1 MWGSIIS
8 IFLPFKAFGALF
20 WCMEISRDILGM
32 ALVFIIVITIVIIHR
47 RWFPVN
53 SFCLK
58 TSRLPSEMV
67 SSIISPTASP
77 PFPLLMFRQRD
88 RRRTSQVARY
98 IILVSPISI
107 SRHFWYMFSNI
118 SLTLFLGTF
127 FFFKLLAAVV
137 VWKYVHKFFA
147 TPLSLQ
153 GWSLIPPC
161 LSVS

>member
-1 MWGSIIS
+1 MWGSVIP

-32 ALVFIIVITIVIIHR
+32 ALVLIIVITIVIIHR

-77 PFPLLMFRQRD
+77 LFPLLMFRQRD
-88 RRRTSQVARY
+88 RHRQTSD
-98 IILVSPISI
+98 LSSG
-107 SRHFWYMFSNI
+107 SLCNSCLSDFSL
-118 SLTLFLGTF
+118 STFLIYVLKYFLDFIFRDLF
-127 FFFKLLAAVV
+127 FFFNSWQLWWFENMCTNSLLL
-137 VWKYVHKFFA
+137 
-147 TPLSLQ
+147 LSPFR
-153 GWSLIPPC
+153 GGA
-161 LSVS
+161 